1 MKDFTKITQQ
11 ASVLDN
17 SKDRAIAVLNRV
29 AREWQQ
35 GQSLIVWEVIP
46 PVNAKS
52 VENMVIIVKI
62 LILMSVFYTVFFTFA
77 PLVQLLF
84 YNTFDK
90 MAMIGVFA
98 ILSVVLQLFVALP
111 LLLKYLRSN
120 RWRAIKITIDRTAK
134 TATIRR
140 SSNNIQM
147 AAFGTPNVL
156 LPAFRLP
163 ENNAV
168 QYTHKKEALQSR
180 ISAETGFLFEEWAE
194 IQAA

>member
-1 MKDFTKITQQ
+1 M
-11 ASVLDN
+11 
-17 SKDRAIAVLNRV
+17 AILNRV

-35 GQSLIVWEVIP
+35 GKMHIEWEVIP
-46 PVNAKS
+46 PVNTKS
-52 VENMVIIVKI
+52 IENMAIIVKI
-62 LILMSVFYTVFFTFA
+62 LILMSVLYTVFSMLM
-77 PLVQLLF
+77 PLLS
-84 YNTFDK
+84 YGTFDN

-98 ILSVVLQLFVALP
+98 VLLSVVLQLFVVLP
-111 LLLKYLRSN
+111 LALKYLRSN

-140 SSNNIQM
+140 SSNNIQT

>member
-1 MKDFTKITQQ
+1 MKDFTQIAQQ

-62 LILMSVFYTVFFTFA
+62 LILMSVVYTIFFTLA

-98 ILSVVLQLFVALP
+98 ILSVILQLFVALP

-134 TATIRR
+134 TASIRR
-140 SSNNIQM
+140 SSNNIQT

-163 ENNAV
+163 ENNAG

>member
-1 MKDFTKITQQ
+1 MKDFTKIAQ
-11 ASVLDN
+11 ATNIQDSPEM
-17 SKDRAIAVLNRV
+17 AILNRV

-52 VENMVIIVKI
+52 VENMVIIVNI
-62 LILMSVFYTVFFTFA
+62 LILMSVFYTIFFTLA

-84 YNTFDK
+84 YKTFDK

-98 ILSVVLQLFVALP
+98 ILSVILQLFVALP

-140 SSNNIQM
+140 SSNNIQT

-163 ENNAV
+163 ENNAG

>member
-1 MKDFTKITQQ
+1 MKDFTKIAQ
-11 ASVLDN
+11 ATNIQDSPEM
-17 SKDRAIAVLNRV
+17 AILNRV

-62 LILMSVFYTVFFTFA
+62 LILMSVFYTIFFTFA

-90 MAMIGVFA
+90 MAMIGGLA

-140 SSNNIQM
+140 SSNNIQT

>member
-1 MKDFTKITQQ
+1 MKDFTKIAQQ

-62 LILMSVFYTVFFTFA
+62 LILMSVLYTVFSMLV
-77 PLVQLLF
+77 PLLS
-84 YNTFDK
+84 YGTFDN

-98 ILSVVLQLFVALP
+98 VLLSVVLQLFVVLP
-111 LLLKYLRSN
+111 LALKYL
-120 RWRAIKITIDRTAK
+120 
-134 TATIRR
+134 
-140 SSNNIQM
+140 SS
-147 AAFGTPNVL
+147 PSS
-156 LPAFRLP
+156 
-163 ENNAV
+163 
-168 QYTHKKEALQSR
+168 YSSS
-180 ISAETGFLFEEWAE
+180 ISYSSTS
-194 IQAA
+194 I

>member
-1 MKDFTKITQQ
+1 MKDFTQIAQQ

-46 PVNAKS
+46 PVNTKS

-62 LILMSVFYTVFFTFA
+62 LILMSVFYTIFFTLA

-98 ILSVVLQLFVALP
+98 ILSVILQLFVALP

-134 TATIRR
+134 TVTIRR
-140 SSNNIQM
+140 SSNNIQT

-163 ENNAV
+163 ENNAG